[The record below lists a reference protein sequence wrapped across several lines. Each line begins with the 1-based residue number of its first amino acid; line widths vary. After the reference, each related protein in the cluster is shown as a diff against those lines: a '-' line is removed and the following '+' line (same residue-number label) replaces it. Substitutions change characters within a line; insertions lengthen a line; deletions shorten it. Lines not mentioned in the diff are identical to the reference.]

1 MVFMEQE
8 SKRKP
13 SYDGDRQELGKIYP
27 LSTPFTVIL
36 DASEACNFRC
46 SYCFRATERTEAWGD
61 YAIKR
66 NHMGWDIFRLAV
78 EQIKEF
84 PEEIK
89 RISLSNHGEPLCN
102 RNLPRMA
109 RYIKEQGIAGK
120 TSIHTNASLL
130 DEEYAFELAQCG
142 LDKIV
147 VSLQGLDAENYRR
160 VCGVGIDY
168 DRFYQNLKHLYDNKA
183 PNTVINVKIID
194 VAAEGREEEFYQRF
208 SPVADTVFV
217 EKMVPIWKNT
227 GTDTHPAKTINKF
240 GEEFAYQQCCPRIFN
255 TIVVTPE
262 GDVYPCTQ
270 ILSKEKLGNIREQ
283 TLKALWNCEKRRDLL
298 RRQLLLCPPE
308 SCDGCY
314 IRQNSIFSP
323 KDCIDGYRQEILGR
337 L

>member
-1 MVFMEQE
+1 MGQE

-13 SYDGDRQELGKIYP
+13 SYDRNRQELGKVYP

-46 SYCFRATERTEAWGD
+46 SYCFRSTAGEEAWGD

-66 NHMGWDIFRLAV
+66 NHMGQDVFRLAV

-89 RISLSNHGEPLCN
+89 KISLSNHGEPLCN
-102 RNLPRMA
+102 RNLPRMI
-109 RYIKEQGIAGK
+109 RSIKAQGITCK

-130 DEEYAFELAQCG
+130 DEEYALELARCG

-147 VSLQGLDAENYRR
+147 VSLQGLDADSYRR
-160 VCGVGIDY
+160 VCGVEIDY
-168 DRFYQNLKHLYDNKA
+168 DRFYQNLKHLYENKA
-183 PNTVINVKIID
+183 PNTIVNIKIID
-194 VAAEGREEEFYQRF
+194 VAVGNREEEFYQRF
-208 SPVADTVFV
+208 APIADAVFV
-217 EKMVPIWKNT
+217 EKMVPIWKNA
-227 GTDTHPAKTINKF
+227 GMDTRPVKIINKF

-255 TIVVTPE
+255 TIVVTPD

-270 ILSKEKLGNIREQ
+270 ILSKEKLGNIRER
-283 TLKALWNCEKRRDLL
+283 TLKELWNCEKRRELL

-314 IRQNSIFSP
+314 IRQNSIFSRE
-323 KDCIDGYRQEILGR
+323 DIIDGYRQEILAR

>member
-1 MVFMEQE
+1 MGQE
-8 SKRKP
+8 AKRKP
-13 SYDGDRQELGKIYP
+13 SYDGNRQELGKVYP

-46 SYCFRATERTEAWGD
+46 SYCFRSSAGEEAWGD
-61 YAIKR
+61 YAIRK
-66 NHMGWDIFRLAV
+66 NHMGQDIFRLAV

-89 RISLSNHGEPLCN
+89 NISLSNHGEPLCN
-102 RNLPRMA
+102 RNLPRMI
-109 RYIKEQGIAGK
+109 RYIKAQGIACR

-130 DEEYAFELAQCG
+130 NEEYAVELARCG

-147 VSLQGLDAENYRR
+147 VSLQGLDADSYRR
-160 VCGVGIDY
+160 VCGAEIDY
-168 DRFYQNLKHLYDNKA
+168 DRFYQNLKRLYDNKA
-183 PNTVINVKIID
+183 PNTIINIKTID
-194 VAAEGREEEFYQRF
+194 VAVENREEEFYQRF
-208 SPVADTVFV
+208 SPIADAVFV

-227 GTDTHPAKTINKF
+227 GADTHPAKTINKF

-255 TIVVTPE
+255 TIVVTPD
-262 GDVYPCTQ
+262 GDVYPCPQ
-270 ILSKEKLGNIREQ
+270 ILSKERLGNIRER
-283 TLKALWNCEKRRDLL
+283 TLKELWNCEERRELL

-314 IRQNSIFSP
+314 IRQNSILSRE
-323 KDCIDGYRQEILGR
+323 DMIDSYRQEILAR